1 MEYFETFKKL
11 GPYERTSLLQKD
23 PSMGSKSVRVV
34 KYKVT
39 VEKIDEPLDVIR
51 ARIRKLWDER
61 DDWQDQSSLLAAA
74 KDYNIVLK

>member
-1 MEYFETFKKL
+1 MESFETFKKL

-23 PSMGSKSVRVV
+23 PSRGSKSVRVV

-51 ARIRKLWDER
+51 ARIRKLWEER
-61 DDWQDQSSLLAAA
+61 DDWQDPSSLLAAA